1 MGCYGIPFGQSI
13 DDIIGMA
20 LGYQLF
26 LDGIDSHLRKGQ
38 KERPTHRTDVNQK
51 NKYPALLMGMRIS
64 QSTTRCSG

>member
-38 KERPTHRTDVNQK
+38 KERTTYASHR
-51 NKYPALLMGMRIS
+51 R
-64 QSTTRCSG
+64 QSEK